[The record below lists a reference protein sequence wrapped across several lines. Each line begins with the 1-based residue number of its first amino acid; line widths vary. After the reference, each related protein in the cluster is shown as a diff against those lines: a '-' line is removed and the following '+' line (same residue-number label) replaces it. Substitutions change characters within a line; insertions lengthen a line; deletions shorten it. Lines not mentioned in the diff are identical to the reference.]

1 MSANLL
7 NVGTVFRL
15 GVAQKVPLVKACI
28 AAFCLCWLA
37 TISLAL
43 DPSEMLEDPVLEA
56 QARAL
61 DHALRC
67 VVCQSE
73 SVASSNAQWAVDTR
87 RVIREQIA
95 AGQTHA
101 QVVDF
106 FVERYGEF
114 VLMTP
119 RASGSNWLLWA
130 AGPLMFLLAAGVGF
144 TYLRGRRA
152 TPVAADAE
160 LSADETRRLNEILDD

>member
-1 MSANLL
+1 MK
-7 NVGTVFRL
+7 RL
-15 GVAQKVPLVKACI
+15 ALAFWFVLSSVA
-28 AAFCLCWLA
+28 
-37 TISLAL
+37 LAL
-43 DPSEMLEDPVLEA
+43 DPTEMLDDPALEA
-56 QARAL
+56 RARGL

-87 RVIREQIA
+87 RVIREQVA
-95 AGQTHA
+95 AGQSDA

-119 RASGSNWLLWA
+119 RPSGSNWLLWA
-130 AGPLMFLLAAGVGF
+130 AGPLMFLLAAGIGF
-144 TYLRGRRA
+144 GYLRGRA
-152 TPVAADAE
+152 SAPVATDAA
-160 LSADETRRLNEILDD
+160 LSADEAKRLREILDE

>member
-1 MSANLL
+1 MILRALL
-7 NVGTVFRL
+7 L
-15 GVAQKVPLVKACI
+15 WLCLAQGV
-28 AAFCLCWLA
+28 W
-37 TISLAL
+37 AL
-43 DPSEMLEDPVLEA
+43 DPSEMLDDPALEA
-56 QARAL
+56 KAREL

-95 AGQTHA
+95 SGQTHA

-114 VLMTP
+114 VLMNP

-130 AGPLMFLLAAGVGF
+130 AGPLMFLLAAGVGV
-144 TYLRGRRA
+144 TYLRTRR
-152 TPVAADAE
+152 VASGASETE
-160 LSADETRRLNEILDD
+160 LSDDEQRRLREILDD

>member
-1 MSANLL
+1 MRRLAIALWFVLCSA
-7 NVGTVFRL
+7 
-15 GVAQKVPLVKACI
+15 A
-28 AAFCLCWLA
+28 
-37 TISLAL
+37 LAL
-43 DPSEMLEDPVLEA
+43 DPTEMLDDPVLEA
-56 QARAL
+56 RARGL

-87 RVIREQIA
+87 RVIREQVA
-95 AGQTHA
+95 AGQSDA

-119 RASGSNWLLWA
+119 RPSGSNWLLWA
-130 AGPLMFLLAAGVGF
+130 AGPLMFLIAAGVGF
-144 TYLRGRRA
+144 GYLRGRSKA
-152 TPVAADAE
+152 PVAADAA
-160 LSADETRRLNEILDD
+160 LSEDEAKRLREILDQ